1 MSNLMEILI
10 IIGVIVFQTLSGY
23 IGNKYMGAILPVI
36 FSGLVIYIIVAGDLN
51 LSMRNVLMPII
62 GLVTLI
68 CIYEGGKESK
78 KKKTI
83 KELEK
88 MKAKDISSK

>member
-1 MSNLMEILI
+1 MSNLIEILI
-10 IIGVIVFQTLSGY
+10 IIGVIAFQTLSGY

-36 FSGLVIYIIVAGDLN
+36 FSGIVIYIIVVGDLN

-62 GLVTLI
+62 GLVSLI

-78 KKKTI
+78 KKRH
-83 KELEK
+83 
-88 MKAKDISSK
+88 

>member
-10 IIGVIVFQTLSGY
+10 IIAVIAFQTLSGY
-23 IGNKYMGAILPVI
+23 IGNKYMGAILPLI
-36 FSGLVIYIIVAGDLN
+36 FSGLVIYIILSGNLN
-51 LSMRNVLMPII
+51 LSVRNVLMPII
-62 GLVTLI
+62 GLVALI

-83 KELEK
+83 KEMEK
-88 MKAKDISSK
+88 MKAKDILNK